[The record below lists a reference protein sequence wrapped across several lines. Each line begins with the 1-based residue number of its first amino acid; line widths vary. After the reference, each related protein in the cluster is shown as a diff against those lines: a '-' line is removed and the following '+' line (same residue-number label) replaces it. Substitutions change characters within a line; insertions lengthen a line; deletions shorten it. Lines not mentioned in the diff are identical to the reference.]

1 MDVNDLLSR
10 VIKYAIEGLAVA
22 LALFFIPRKRMDF
35 DEIVTITV
43 CAAAVFA
50 VLDTFSPTMGVTAR
64 QGSGLGI
71 GVKLVGGL

>member
-1 MDVNDLLSR
+1 MDVNDLLTR
-10 VIKYAIEGLAVA
+10 VIKYAVEGFAVA
-22 LALFFIPRKRMDF
+22 LALFFIPRKRLDM

-50 VLDTFSPTMGVTAR
+50 ILDMFSPSMGVTSR
-64 QGSGLGI
+64 QGAGLGI